1 MEDEELDQISRVVNS
16 HLTGFVRLSKNLEDM
31 PQEARLK
38 EPVNSLVKET
48 VFVIMY

>member
-1 MEDEELDQISRVVNS
+1 VEDELDQISRVVNS
-16 HLTGFVRLSKNLEDM
+16 HLTGFLCLRKNLEDM

-38 EPVNSLVKET
+38 EPVNSLVKER